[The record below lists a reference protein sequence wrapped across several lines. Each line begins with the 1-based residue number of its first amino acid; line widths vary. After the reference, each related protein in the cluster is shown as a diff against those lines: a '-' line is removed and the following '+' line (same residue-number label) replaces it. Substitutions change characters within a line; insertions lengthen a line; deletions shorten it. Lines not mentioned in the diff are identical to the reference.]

1 MAVLLDTN
9 ILLRLAQPHHP
20 NAPVAARAL
29 RALRAGN
36 ETLHI
41 TQQNVVEYWVVTTRP
56 IEADGL
62 GFSTEQATAEVDALK
77 RLFVLLPELPLQ
89 DAWEHLV
96 ADYRVSGKNAHDAR
110 LVAAMVVH
118 GIESILTFYA
128 GCFFRIAIVPSRPF
142 SWFSRIVPLRRGNLL
157 LQRLADAVIQ
167 RVRLRRDATPG

>member
-20 NAPVAARAL
+20 NAPVAAQAL
-29 RALRAGN
+29 RALRTNN

-41 TQQNVVEYWVVTTRP
+41 TQQNVIEFWAVATRP
-56 IEADGL
+56 IAANGL
-62 GFSTEQATAEVDALK
+62 GFSTVQATAEVNALK

-118 GIESILTFYA
+118 GIEAILTFNVQDFLRY
-128 GCFFRIAIVPSRPF
+128 GEIRVLDVMAI
-142 SWFSRIVPLRRGNLL
+142 G
-157 LQRLADAVIQ
+157 
-167 RVRLRRDATPG
+167 